1 MTCAENHY
9 TVHVYSIVRLMLIT
23 IDTSALISVIG
34 NEATKPAIL
43 RLTEGSSLC
52 APVSVHW
59 EIGNAFSAMFKRQQ
73 TTIELAKKALVVYL
87 AIPVKFYEYPL
98 EQALELSARLG
109 IYAYDAYL
117 VQCAL
122 QTNSPLLT
130 LDRRLRIAAETI
142 GVRTLEI

>member
-1 MTCAENHY
+1 
-9 TVHVYSIVRLMLIT
+9 MLIT

-34 NEATKPAIL
+34 NEATKPGIV

-52 APVSVHW
+52 APASVHW
-59 EIGNAFSAMFKRQQ
+59 EIGNAFSALFQRRQS
-73 TTIELAKKALVVYL
+73 TVELAKKALAIYQ
-87 AIPVKFYEYPL
+87 AIPVKYFEYPL

-117 VQCAL
+117 VQCAM

-130 LDRRLRIAAETI
+130 LDRRLRAAAEKMS
-142 GVRTLEI
+142 VQTLEV